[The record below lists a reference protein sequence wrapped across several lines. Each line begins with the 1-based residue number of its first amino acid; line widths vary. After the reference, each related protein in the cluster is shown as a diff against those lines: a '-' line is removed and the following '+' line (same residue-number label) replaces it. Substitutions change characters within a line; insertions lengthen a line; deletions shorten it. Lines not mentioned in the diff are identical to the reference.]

1 MQNSTI
7 AIFQHRFQQTLTT
20 IIFSMEL
27 RENYPFNILQG
38 HGVTPDIHLASFVMN
53 ILTVVYYQTI
63 KIFLLKCILE
73 YLIFKV

>member
-1 MQNSTI
+1 
-7 AIFQHRFQQTLTT
+7 
-20 IIFSMEL
+20 MEL